1 MKKDCIM
8 METKANTEE
17 KAAKINILLT
27 ISASVRGP
35 LTTMSLTKVEGAFL
49 SLEAIILKSSVMTVG
64 LLFTSLC
71 STIFLTLDKNKKE
84 FITAG
89 KRAITPIIS
98 EFPTIAKAPYI
109 EPRSNVPESPGKI
122 LLGIL

>member
-1 MKKDCIM
+1 MKKYCIM
-8 METKANTEE
+8 MDKKANPEE
-17 KAAKINILLT
+17 KIAKTKILLT
-27 ISASVRGP
+27 ISASVKGP
-35 LTTMSLTKVEGAFL
+35 LTTISLTRVEGAFF
-49 SLEAIILKSSVMTVG
+49 SLDAIILKSSVMTVG

-98 EFPTIAKAPYI
+98 EFPT
-109 EPRSNVPESPGKI
+109 
-122 LLGIL
+122 